1 MNDRIIVAGLCKC
14 VSMFQCFP
22 HMFGDEEVCV
32 YVCVCVCV
40 CLSLLTVVTQAWVG
54 GAQAHEIT
62 LVHSH
67 VSRKWSARIIVL
79 LFVYARACACV

>member
-1 MNDRIIVAGLCKC
+1 M
-14 VSMFQCFP
+14 
-22 HMFGDEEVCV
+22 
-32 YVCVCVCV
+32 CVCVCV
-40 CLSLLTVVTQAWVG
+40 SLSLDSRNTGMGG